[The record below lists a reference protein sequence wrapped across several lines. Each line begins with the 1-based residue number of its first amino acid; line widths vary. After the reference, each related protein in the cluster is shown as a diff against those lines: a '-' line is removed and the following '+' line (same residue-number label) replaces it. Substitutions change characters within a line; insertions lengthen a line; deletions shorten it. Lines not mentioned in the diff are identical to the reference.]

1 VVVNIDLDEENN
13 EIIGKAELP
22 GLDKDE
28 IDVNVSDH
36 ILTIKGQ
43 KKKRKRREMRTG

>member
-43 KKKRKRREMRTG
+43 KKKGRGER